1 MNNYGRPLEHHGGN
15 KTALALSSPRVVIL
29 LGVPFHD
36 ITMQETLAYIDALIE
51 RREPSYIATANL
63 DFAAQ
68 ASADVELQR
77 ILCESELVL
86 CDGTPLIWA
95 SRWLGA
101 PLRERVAGSDLM
113 PHLFAHA
120 AEKGHRLFLLGASEE
135 VLKEATANCRQRY
148 PDLIICGTFSPS
160 HAKLLDL
167 DHSLIES
174 HIHEAKPDILLVAMG
189 CPKQEKWIY
198 MNYQE
203 LGVPVSIGIGA
214 TLDFIAGKFR
224 RAPIW
229 MRASGLEW
237 VFRLLQEPRR
247 LYSRYY
253 LDLLFFVS
261 SLRKQRRLLQQKGV
275 GQALVRRADHVVG
288 PGAVQVDWS
297 GRIDAASIRSG
308 IVEAILPEEGKPNVI
323 LNCSEVT
330 FIDSTGLGLLIKTFR
345 SCKRSGG
352 TLVVFDPSDPV
363 QAMLNAMQLARL
375 IPIAYGDAEVRSF
388 LALTTSVLQTS
399 TSLTLTLA
407 LAGDITAATVQSLEA
422 ELCTEW
428 ARIPHAAR
436 LQLDLAQ
443 VTFMDSSGL
452 GLLIK
457 ALRLTRDRPAATL
470 ELLNPSPNV
479 RNVIKLAKMQAVFGL
494 SVS

>member
-308 IVEAILPEEGKPNVI
+308 IVEAILPEEGEPNVI

-330 FIDSTGLGLLIKTFR
+330 FIDSTG
-345 SCKRSGG
+345 SAC
-352 TLVVFDPSDPV
+352 
-363 QAMLNAMQLARL
+363 
-375 IPIAYGDAEVRSF
+375 
-388 LALTTSVLQTS
+388 
-399 TSLTLTLA
+399 
-407 LAGDITAATVQSLEA
+407 
-422 ELCTEW
+422 
-428 ARIPHAAR
+428 
-436 LQLDLAQ
+436 
-443 VTFMDSSGL
+443 
-452 GLLIK
+452 
-457 ALRLTRDRPAATL
+457 
-470 ELLNPSPNV
+470 
-479 RNVIKLAKMQAVFGL
+479 
-494 SVS
+494 